1 MILGDRWWRSSG
13 TLGIG
18 ADTFR
23 DVRVGCLG
31 AVLLVL
37 FTAGSV
43 FGLVAMAWW
52 FVLKNSTATP

>member
-1 MILGDRWWRSSG
+1 MIFGDRWWRSSG

-43 FGLVAMAWW
+43 FGLVAMVWW
-52 FVLKNSTATP
+52 FVLTNSTSP

>member
-1 MILGDRWWRSSG
+1 MIFGDRSRQSPG

-23 DVRVGCLG
+23 DVRVGCFG

-43 FGLVAMAWW
+43 FGLVAMAWY
-52 FVLKNSTATP
+52 FVLKNSTASP